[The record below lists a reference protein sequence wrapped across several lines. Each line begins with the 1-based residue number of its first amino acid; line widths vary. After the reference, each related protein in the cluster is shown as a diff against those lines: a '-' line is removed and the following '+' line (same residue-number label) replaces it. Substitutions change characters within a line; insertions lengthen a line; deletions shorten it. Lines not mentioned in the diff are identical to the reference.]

1 MPTSE
6 NNLNQRSV
14 SVLLNILET
23 TGTYQGMTDAE
34 IQSIVDYEK
43 QISFND
49 GTIAQ
54 MQTEYANHCNAM
66 QQLTASSLQAQETM
80 LQSIIERASNPQLQ
94 VIQYG

>member
-6 NNLNQRSV
+6 SNLNQRSV

-43 QISFND
+43 QLSYVE
-49 GTIAQ
+49 GETAQ
-54 MQTEYANHCNAM
+54 TQQNYANHCASIQALTEAALQD
-66 QQLTASSLQAQETM
+66 QQTM
-80 LQSIIERASNPQLQ
+80 LQFIVERASNPQLQ